1 MFIPGRIEFLG
12 KHTDYCGGR
21 SIVCAIDRGFHA
33 ETELR
38 HDKNIVLI
46 NRNTGETV
54 SLDLWDP
61 KTAPHHWSKYAA
73 EVVKRVSDNFP
84 EFQRG
89 VTLAFHSDL
98 PQASGLSSS
107 SALMIM
113 VFAAIAEVNELH
125 QTPSFKNNISDA
137 FQLAEYLGCIE
148 NGQTFNDLKGSA
160 GVGTFGGSQD
170 HAAITLS
177 RKNFLH
183 RIAFSPL
190 REENRFDFP
199 ADLCFVTASSGVA
212 AEKTGAALGLY
223 NSLSMMVSAVTGT
236 IANGETLA
244 RIIENTGIENVRQQ
258 ITEGTFEFPTQQL
271 LDRIEQF
278 YVENFHIIPK
288 VSELLG
294 EGKMNEVG
302 ELIDLSQQNAERLLG
317 NQVDETIFLQRSA
330 RELGA
335 VAASAFGAGFGGSV
349 YAVVKTEQAEYF
361 CSEWENIYKDTF
373 PQHEKECDFFITRPA
388 QIELSHPTGGV

>member
-33 ETELR
+33 ETGPR
-38 HDKNIVLI
+38 DDKKIVLI
-46 NRNTGETV
+46 NRDTDETV
-54 SLDLWDP
+54 SLDISNP
-61 KTAPHHWSKYAA
+61 QTVPHHWSKYAA

-84 EFQRG
+84 ELQRG
-89 VTLAFHSDL
+89 VTIAFHSDL

-113 VFAAIAEVNELH
+113 VFAAIAEANELH
-125 QTPSFKNNISDA
+125 HTLSFKSNISDA

-148 NGQTFNDLKGSA
+148 NGQTFNGLAGSA

-170 HAAITLS
+170 HAAIMLS
-177 RKNFLH
+177 RKNSLH

-190 REENRFDFP
+190 REEDRFDFP
-199 ADLCFVTASSGVA
+199 DDLCFVVASSGVI

-236 IANGETLA
+236 IAKGETLA
-244 RIIENTGIENVRQQ
+244 RIIENTGIDELRQR
-258 ITEGTFEFPTQQL
+258 ITEGTFEFPKKKL

-294 EGKMNEVG
+294 SGRIGEVG

-330 RELGA
+330 REIGA
-335 VAASAFGAGFGGSV
+335 VSASAFGAGFGGSV
-349 YAVVKTEQAEYF
+349 YAMVSVNDAGSFLRSWRETYLK
-361 CSEWENIYKDTF
+361 KF
-373 PQHEKECDFFITRPA
+373 PQHEITSEFFITRPS
-388 QIELSHPTGGV
+388 QPEPSFSS